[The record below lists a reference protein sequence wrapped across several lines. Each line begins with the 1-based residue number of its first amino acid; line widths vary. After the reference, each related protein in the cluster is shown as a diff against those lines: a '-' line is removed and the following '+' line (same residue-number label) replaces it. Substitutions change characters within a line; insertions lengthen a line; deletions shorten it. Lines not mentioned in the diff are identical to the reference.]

1 MKRIIIT
8 AMCICST
15 LGMVYAN
22 KSSFFTSFESVKPI
36 KTKQFKITYTGN
48 DLSSEANF
56 QKFEEVY
63 KQLIKFVELERETK
77 SFKSVTFTT
86 QIDSK
91 NKEILVSDIKFH
103 DENSFAV
110 GLLRI
115 FEVNNTGI
123 KEIDIDGIAIEG
135 TVAKEAED
143 IKQAEVLAT
152 AVVETIQSSEY
163 SPSAKIVSSIDLNY
177 QKIE

>member
-1 MKRIIIT
+1 MKKLMIT
-8 AMCICST
+8 VMCLCST
-15 LGMVYAN
+15 LSMVYAN
-22 KSSFFTSFESVKPI
+22 NTSLSTSIESVKPI
-36 KTKQFKITYTGN
+36 KTKQFKIAYTGT
-48 DLSSEANF
+48 DLGSEANL

-63 KQLIKFVELERETK
+63 KQLIKFVELEREAN
-77 SFKSVTFTT
+77 SFKSVTFAT

-103 DENSFAV
+103 DDNSFAV

-115 FEVNNTGI
+115 FEVSNTGE

-143 IKQAEVLAT
+143 MKQAVVLAT
-152 AVVETIQSSEY
+152 SVVETIQSSEY
-163 SPSAKIVSSIDLNY
+163 SPNAKIVSSIDLNY